1 MGSGYFSRL
10 EKGKK
15 TRYEAMKN
23 GICDT
28 CKKPKEKGRLKKLCC
43 KKCYLKSYMMSKE
56 KSYGRTNNNR
66 L

>member
-10 EKGKK
+10 EKGRK

-23 GICDT
+23 GICVT

-43 KKCYLKSYMMSKE
+43 KKCYLKYYMMSKE
-56 KSYGRTNNNR
+56 
-66 L
+66 